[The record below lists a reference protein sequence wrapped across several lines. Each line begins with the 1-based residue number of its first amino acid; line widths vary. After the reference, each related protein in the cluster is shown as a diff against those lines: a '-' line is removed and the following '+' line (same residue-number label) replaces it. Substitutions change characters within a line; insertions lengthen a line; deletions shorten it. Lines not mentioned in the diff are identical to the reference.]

1 VTTPVFLVDPA
12 AATGPEVVLAGAE
25 GHHAADVRRLRVG
38 EPVDVADG
46 CGTRLACHVRQVDRG
61 RVVLGVDRREVEP
74 EPQPRVVAVQAL
86 VKHDAEQAV
95 TTMTEVGVDRVVP
108 WVAARSVVV
117 WQGDRVARGVRRWR
131 SAAAEAAKQSRR
143 SWVPTVTEPCT
154 TDQVAEQVA
163 DADLAVLLDGAAQAA
178 LTDLTV
184 PDSGTVLV
192 VVGPEGGVTE
202 AERATLVAAGAV
214 PARMGPTVL
223 RAATAG
229 TVAAALLL
237 AATARWHAPARTAG

>member
-1 VTTPVFLVDPA
+1 MTTPVFLVDPE
-12 AATGPEVVLAGAE
+12 AATGPEVLLEGPE

-38 EPVDVADG
+38 EAVDVTDG
-46 CGTRLACHVRQVDRG
+46 RGTRLACRVRQVGHG
-61 RVVLGVDRREVEP
+61 RVVLDVDRREVEP
-74 EPQPRVVAVQAL
+74 DPQPRVVAVQAL

-95 TTMTEVGVDRVVP
+95 TTMTEVGVDRIVP
-108 WVAARSVVV
+108 WAAARSVVV
-117 WQGDRVARGVRRWR
+117 WQGDRVTRGVRRWR
-131 SAAAEAAKQSRR
+131 AAAAEAAKQSRR
-143 SWVPTVTEPCT
+143 CWVPTVTEPCT

-163 DADLAVLLDGAAQAA
+163 AADLAVLLDGEADVAV
-178 LTDLTV
+178 TDLTV
-184 PDSGTVLV
+184 PSAGTVLL

-202 AERATLVAAGAV
+202 AERATLVSAGAV

-237 AATARWHAPARTAG
+237 SATARWDAPTRTAG